1 MNMCSA
7 YIHTFDIHIE
17 VYCVWSRYA
26 YSLFNVHT
34 HISDASYLHCYISF
48 SKLSAIIGILIPSRI
63 EKEAAHFLIFREMR
77 CFFFNSWRN
86 LFVLNFQ
93 VTSRRFC
100 IDPICSLHSCMKFM
114 FRLRH
119 ENLPSPHV
127 LLHIQCSTDGRAS
140 AVKKL
145 HREEKNWKS
154 SENASGLK
162 T

>member
-1 MNMCSA
+1 MA
-7 YIHTFDIHIE
+7 QTKHKLHVRAQRTYW
-17 VYCVWSRYA
+17 V
-26 YSLFNVHT
+26 
-34 HISDASYLHCYISF
+34 DAESSTCYLEI
-48 SKLSAIIGILIPSRI
+48 ANEEIPSRI

-77 CFFFNSWRN
+77 CFFFNSRRN

-127 LLHIQCSTDGRAS
+127 LLHIQYSTDGRAS

-162 T
+162 TQTMTLYIP